1 MAGPKKTN
9 NQNIYDGVFDFIWGA
24 QKSGK
29 NKPFPKHGDGFSG
42 YTSSLIEIGTQPLV
56 FPLEQVFGVIDE
68 AIDGTMTAKLGD
80 TKKYGLSDTGKITLS
95 PNKLLKPSKQGSI
108 RPRDKWAG
116 IGGGLHY
123 NADAALLSLYAKSNG
138 ASAQTAYKSGQLFGD
153 IMKEQIIEAE
163 YGKFEYSKSNP
174 NYNSIAN
181 AIFTNKTFEEIESY
195 NRDSRFMKEGIN
207 LVVDSIMKTEK
218 IQQKSKTQPPQRTS
232 TTATED
238 ILQGQSKEEVL
249 QALDQAYKDKNISQK
264 LQNQLQN
271 IALATPRR
279 PVQVEEQLPNTL
291 TKRDL
296 LRIINELQREP
307 NKEKR
312 IQETE
317 DFLRE
322 KGLTDQR
329 SKTISN
335 TIWGGND
342 PSNFGVY
349 RVDRDDIKNMVGNRL
364 TNYKIDAETIR
375 SIEEQISRGGP
386 KSEKMIEEI
395 IEQRIGKNI
404 EAKNRIANIIKDRRK
419 QKGNEVIQ
427 KLGEIYKLE
436 NIDPTLAN
444 EAGDAA
450 ISGNI
455 DHALA
460 KEIIEGQERILDSRG
475 RDISKDEL
483 ISAIKESGI
492 DFTDREIFEM
502 LEAADRF
509 TTADEIDAL
518 VESNFVNK
526 GVVLDKLKAKEEANI
541 LSQIKLNDGKNIALN
556 AILISNA
563 NEYFHKKG
571 ITNPTEEQILQRIRE
586 TRFMV
591 NPKNNK
597 SFGARLERN
606 LLRYRWLT
614 ESGTWGPTL
623 LSGKWEDFAK
633 DSNFAK
639 LVEEVDVKGADG
651 KSVGKYFKSANTVA
665 GRLFGSA
672 YYLHPV
678 NFLRGVFVDGSFWL
692 KLSCDAN
699 GKLDTKRFTYFLSQ
713 LNFNKLMSPFTNAL
727 GSITNKI
734 YGMVS
739 PMFVGLKKFVG
750 SLLKKILGATG
761 VGGWIASKLIE
772 IFSDKIAAV
781 VNQVVTVIFYGII
794 AILVMF
800 VVSFGGDS
808 SNKDIESYI
817 NDQENIQQV
826 NGITENIFTDSD
838 FSLGK

>member
-56 FPLEQVFGVIDE
+56 FPLEQVFGVIDG
-68 AIDGTMTAKLGD
+68 AIDGAMTAKLGD

-163 YGKFEYSKSNP
+163 YGKFEYSKNNS

-195 NRDSRFMKEGIN
+195 NRDSRFMKEGID
-207 LVVDSIMKTEK
+207 LLAGSIVKTD
-218 IQQKSKTQPPQRTS
+218 KT
-232 TTATED
+232 
-238 ILQGQSKEEVL
+238 
-249 QALDQAYKDKNISQK
+249 
-264 LQNQLQN
+264 
-271 IALATPRR
+271 LA
-279 PVQVEEQLPNTL
+279 
-291 TKRDL
+291 KRD
-296 LRIINELQREP
+296 IYHIVESLQKEP
-307 NKEKR
+307 DKAKR
-312 IQETE
+312 IKATQN
-317 DFLRE
+317 FLKN
-322 KGLTDQR
+322 KGISEER
-329 SKTISN
+329 IFVISN

-349 RVDRDDIKNMVGNRL
+349 RVDRDDIKNMVENRL

-404 EAKNRIANIIKDRRK
+404 EAKNRIVNIIKDRRK

-436 NIDPTLAN
+436 NSDPTLAN
-444 EAGDAA
+444 EAGDGV
-450 ISGNI
+450 IDGNI
-455 DHALA
+455 DPALA
-460 KEIIEGQERILDSRG
+460 KEIIERQERIVDSRG
-475 RDISKDEL
+475 RDINKDEL
-483 ISAIKESGI
+483 ISTIRESGI

-509 TTADEIDAL
+509 ATTDEIDAL

-591 NPKNNK
+591 DPKNNK

-651 KSVGKYFKSANTVA
+651 KSVGRYFKSANTVA

-739 PMFVGLKKFVG
+739 PMFVGLKRIVG
-750 SLLKKILGATG
+750 SLLKRILGATG
-761 VGGWIASKLIE
+761 VGGWIASKLLE
-772 IFSDKIAAV
+772 IFSDKIAAM

-800 VVSFGGDS
+800 VVSFGGDF

-817 NDQENIQQV
+817 NNQENIQQV

>member
-9 NQNIYDGVFDFIWGA
+9 NQDIYEGVFDFIWGA

-42 YTSSLIEIGTQPLV
+42 YTSSLIEIGTQPLI
-56 FPLEQVFGVIDE
+56 FPLQQVFGVIDG
-68 AIDGTMTAKLGD
+68 AIDGAMTAKLGD

-138 ASAQTAYKSGQLFGD
+138 ASAQTAYKSGLLFGD
-153 IMKEQIIEAE
+153 IMKEQILEAE

-174 NYNSIAN
+174 NYNSITN
-181 AIFTNKTFEEIESY
+181 ALFTNKTFDEIDSY
-195 NRDSRFMKEGIN
+195 NRDSRFMKDGID
-207 LVVDSIMKTEK
+207 LLASSIVKTD
-218 IQQKSKTQPPQRTS
+218 KT
-232 TTATED
+232 
-238 ILQGQSKEEVL
+238 
-249 QALDQAYKDKNISQK
+249 
-264 LQNQLQN
+264 
-271 IALATPRR
+271 LA
-279 PVQVEEQLPNTL
+279 
-291 TKRDL
+291 KRD
-296 LRIINELQREP
+296 IYHIVESLQKEP
-307 NKEKR
+307 DKAKR
-312 IQETE
+312 IKATQN
-317 DFLRE
+317 FLRS
-322 KGLTDQR
+322 KGISEERTAVL
-329 SKTISN
+329 SN

-342 PSNFGVY
+342 PTNFGVY
-349 RVDRDDIKNMVGNRL
+349 RVDRNDIKNMVANKL
-364 TNYKIDAETIR
+364 SDYKVDAETIR
-375 SIEEQISRGGP
+375 AIEEQISRGGA
-386 KSEKMIEEI
+386 KNEQMIEKI
-395 IEQRIGKNI
+395 IEEKIGQNI
-404 EAKNRIANIIKDRRK
+404 QLKNRITNIIKDRKRIRK
-419 QKGNEVIQ
+419 
-427 KLGEIYKLE
+427 LSEIYKLE

-444 EAGDAA
+444 EAGEGA

-455 DHALA
+455 DPALA
-460 KEIIEGQERILDSRG
+460 REIIEGQERIVDSRG

-509 TTADEIDAL
+509 ETIDEIDAL
-518 VESNFVNK
+518 VESNFINK
-526 GVVLDKLKAKEEANI
+526 GVILDKLKAKEEANT
-541 LSQIKLNDGKNIALN
+541 LSQLKLNDGKNIALN

-571 ITNPTEEQILQRIRE
+571 ITNPTEEQILQRIKE

-591 NPKNNK
+591 NPKNNN
-597 SFGARLERN
+597 SFGARMERN

-614 ESGTWGPTL
+614 ESGTWGSTL

-739 PMFVGLKKFVG
+739 PMFVGLKRIVG
-750 SLLKKILGATG
+750 SLLKRILGATG

-772 IFSDKIAAV
+772 IFSDRIAAA

-808 SNKDIESYI
+808 SNKDIESYL
-817 NDQENIQQV
+817 NNQENTQQV
-826 NGITENIFTDSD
+826 NGITENIFIDSD
-838 FSLGK
+838 FSGK

>member
-9 NQNIYDGVFDFIWGA
+9 DQNIYDGVFDFIWGA

-56 FPLEQVFGVIDE
+56 FPLEQVFGVIDG
-68 AIDGTMTAKLGD
+68 AIDGAMTAKLGD

-163 YGKFEYSKSNP
+163 YGKFEYSKNNS

-195 NRDSRFMKEGIN
+195 NRDSRFMKEGID
-207 LVVDSIMKTEK
+207 LLAGSIVKTD
-218 IQQKSKTQPPQRTS
+218 KT
-232 TTATED
+232 
-238 ILQGQSKEEVL
+238 
-249 QALDQAYKDKNISQK
+249 
-264 LQNQLQN
+264 
-271 IALATPRR
+271 LA
-279 PVQVEEQLPNTL
+279 
-291 TKRDL
+291 KRD
-296 LRIINELQREP
+296 IYHIVESLQKEP
-307 NKEKR
+307 DKAKR
-312 IQETE
+312 IKATQN
-317 DFLRE
+317 FLKN
-322 KGLTDQR
+322 KGISEERILV
-329 SKTISN
+329 ISN

-404 EAKNRIANIIKDRRK
+404 EAKNRIADIIKDRRK
-419 QKGNEVIQ
+419 QKGDEVIQ
-427 KLGEIYKLE
+427 KLSEIYKLE
-436 NIDPTLAN
+436 NSDPTLAN
-444 EAGDAA
+444 EAGDGV
-450 ISGNI
+450 IDGNI
-455 DHALA
+455 DPALA
-460 KEIIEGQERILDSRG
+460 KEIIERQERIVDSRG
-475 RDISKDEL
+475 RDINKDEL
-483 ISAIKESGI
+483 ISAIRESGI

-509 TTADEIDAL
+509 ATTDEIDAL

-541 LSQIKLNDGKNIALN
+541 LSQLKLNDGKNIALN

-591 NPKNNK
+591 DPKNNK

-651 KSVGKYFKSANTVA
+651 KSVGRYFKSANTVA

-750 SLLKKILGATG
+750 SLLKRILGATG

-772 IFSDKIAAV
+772 MFSDKIAAV

-817 NDQENIQQV
+817 NNQENIQQV

>member
-56 FPLEQVFGVIDE
+56 FPLEQVFGVIDG
-68 AIDGTMTAKLGD
+68 AIDGAMTAKLGD

-163 YGKFEYSKSNP
+163 YGKFEYSKSNS

-195 NRDSRFMKEGIN
+195 NRDSRFMKEGID
-207 LVVDSIMKTEK
+207 LLAGSIVKTD
-218 IQQKSKTQPPQRTS
+218 KT
-232 TTATED
+232 
-238 ILQGQSKEEVL
+238 
-249 QALDQAYKDKNISQK
+249 
-264 LQNQLQN
+264 
-271 IALATPRR
+271 LA
-279 PVQVEEQLPNTL
+279 
-291 TKRDL
+291 KRD
-296 LRIINELQREP
+296 IYHIVESLQKEP
-307 NKEKR
+307 DKAKR
-312 IQETE
+312 IKATQN
-317 DFLRE
+317 FLKN
-322 KGLTDQR
+322 KGISEERILV
-329 SKTISN
+329 ISN

-419 QKGNEVIQ
+419 QKGDEVIQ

-436 NIDPTLAN
+436 NSDPTLAN
-444 EAGDAA
+444 EAGDGV
-450 ISGNI
+450 IDGNI
-455 DHALA
+455 DPALA
-460 KEIIEGQERILDSRG
+460 KEIIERQERIVDSRG

-483 ISAIKESGI
+483 ISTIRESGI

-509 TTADEIDAL
+509 ATTDEIDAL

-541 LSQIKLNDGKNIALN
+541 LSQLKLNDGKNIALN

-651 KSVGKYFKSANTVA
+651 KSVGRYFKSANTVA

-750 SLLKKILGATG
+750 SLLKRILGATG

-772 IFSDKIAAV
+772 MFSDKIAAV

-817 NDQENIQQV
+817 NNQENIQQV